1 MRNLKKFD
9 DHSEYENFVSGPD
22 YKQPNISYCKAQNE
36 IHWKQKAAA
45 KISIRETSSPQGSA
59 YSEGETIAYAIDVK
73 NTGALLIN
81 TATVQG
87 TISNT
92 NFTKSLT
99 NIAPSQTKTES
110 VSHVVTS
117 SDTSNGYV
125 QISTTATVEGTD
137 NTPVSINSEKQ
148 TPVSTPKAQ
157 LTITATETSRPNNGD
172 AYGLGEPIVYNV
184 TITNDGDIT
193 VTGITLYVNGSQE
206 GTIAS
211 LSAGGSRTI
220 QYSHEVTEADIL
232 EADGSGMQIEFDAT
246 GYDPN
251 GNAAEIDPYQTSSSS
266 IEEPDAHISIAITTT
281 SQPENDSY
289 YTVGEE
295 IIYAITVTNDGNIK
309 VENIDLIYEQGN
321 VDFPEGTYC
330 ASLEAGPSGNGET
343 WEMEASHTVTSEDV
357 ENGEYVLEVSAT
369 AYTSDGDDA
378 DVEPGNSG
386 GDPCGQ

>member
-9 DHSEYENFVSGPD
+9 DHSEYENFVSGPN

-59 YSEGETIAYAIDVK
+59 YSEGETITYAIDVK

-125 QISTTATVEGTD
+125 QISATATVEGTD

-148 TPVSTPKAQ
+148 TPVTTPKAQ
-157 LTITATETSRPNNGD
+157 LTITATETSTPD
-172 AYGLGEPIVYNV
+172 DVYAYKLGESIVYNV
-184 TITNDGDIT
+184 TITNDGDVT
-193 VTGITLYVNGSQE
+193 VTGITLYANGSQE

-211 LSAGGSRTI
+211 LSVGGSRTI
-220 QYSHEVTEADIL
+220 QYSHEVTESDIL
-232 EADGSGMQIEFDAT
+232 EAYGSSIQIEFDAT
-246 GYDPN
+246 GYGPQ
-251 GNAAEIDPYQTSSSS
+251 GNAAEINPYQTYSSP
-266 IEEPDAHISIAITTT
+266 IEEPNASITIEIIAT
-281 SQPENDSY
+281 STPKNGLY
-289 YTVGEE
+289 YTEDEE
-295 IIYAITVTNDGNIK
+295 IIYAITVKNNGNIK
-309 VENIDLIYEQGN
+309 VEDIYLTYEQEN

-330 ASLEAGPSGNGET
+330 ASLEAGPSRNGET
-343 WEMEASHTVTSEDV
+343 WEIEASHTVTSDDV
-357 ENGEYVLEVSAT
+357 SEGEYVLEISAD
-369 AYTSDGDDA
+369 ARTSDGY
-378 DVEPGNSG
+378 DVNVVPGTNNQL
-386 GDPCGQ
+386 CGQ